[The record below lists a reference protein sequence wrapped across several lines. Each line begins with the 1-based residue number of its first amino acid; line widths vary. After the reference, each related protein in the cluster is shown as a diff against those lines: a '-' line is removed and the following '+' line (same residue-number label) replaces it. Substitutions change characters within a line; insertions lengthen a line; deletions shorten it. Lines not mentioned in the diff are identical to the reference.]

1 MSQSDLD
8 LGASS
13 AFRQP
18 RADRD
23 ATLSEIVP
31 EICAESFP
39 DNEDNIWHIQR
50 TAHSDD
56 TAYILVR
63 PEPNDVGYDRFV
75 LLVDFSVAETPTT
88 AHAIYAQEAAANFS
102 ILSTEPDC
110 PEDIPSMITW

>member
-1 MSQSDLD
+1 MSQSELD

-13 AFRQP
+13 AFRQQ

-31 EICAESFP
+31 DICAESFP
-39 DNEDNIWHIQR
+39 DNQDNTWHIER

-56 TAYILVR
+56 TAYVLVR

-75 LLVDFSVAETPTT
+75 LLVDFSVAEKPT
-88 AHAIYAQEAAANFS
+88 AAPAIYAQEAASKFS

-110 PEDIPSMITW
+110 PGDIPSMITW